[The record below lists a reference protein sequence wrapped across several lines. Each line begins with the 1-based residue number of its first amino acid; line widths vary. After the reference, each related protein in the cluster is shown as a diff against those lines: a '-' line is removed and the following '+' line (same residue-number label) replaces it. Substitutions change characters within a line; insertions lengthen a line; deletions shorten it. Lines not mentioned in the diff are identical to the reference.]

1 VGFDRI
7 HPNISNPCRD
17 DERGIDADN
26 YPAHTRRMAKQK
38 VFPEIIS
45 DNVIDESES
54 DSTVPVIRYDITSF
68 GADYDVDGLV
78 RRMKR
83 KEIYAPPF
91 QRGYVWNIKEGS
103 RFIESLLLGLP
114 VPGIFLAKESET
126 NKFLIIDGQ
135 QRLKTLQ
142 FFFGGYFNP
151 KDDDDKSQVF
161 QLEEVQKPFA
171 GSTYEDLDEK
181 DRLRLENSIIHA
193 TIIKQD
199 SPKDE
204 NTSIYHI
211 FERLN
216 TGGLKL
222 TAQEVRTAASYGEL
236 ILMLKTL
243 NADTNWRRIFG
254 RPSLRLKDQ
263 ELILRFLAF
272 YLESQKYEKPVNEFL
287 NGFVSR
293 HRNPPKKF
301 LDEAASE
308 FKSVIAISL
317 QAFGEKAFRPS
328 GSLNAAVFD
337 SVTVGIARRL
347 DKGKIKK
354 PAMVAAAYS
363 QLLQNENFINATTSA
378 TSDESNVTARL
389 NAATEAFADVE

>member
-1 VGFDRI
+1 
-7 HPNISNPCRD
+7 
-17 DERGIDADN
+17 
-26 YPAHTRRMAKQK
+26 MAKQK
-38 VFPEIIS
+38 VFPEIVR
-45 DNVIDESES
+45 DDVIDEAEN
-54 DSTVPVIRYDITSF
+54 DSTVPVILYDITSF

-91 QRGYVWNIKEGS
+91 QRGYVWNIKQGS

-114 VPGIFLAKESET
+114 VPGIFLAKEPNT

-142 FFFGGYFNP
+142 FFFEGRFNP
-151 KDDDDKSQVF
+151 HDDKDKSEVF
-161 QLEEVQKPFA
+161 KLQDVQKPFD
-171 GSTYEDLDEK
+171 GLTYDDLDEK

-199 SPKDE
+199 APLDG

-222 TAQEVRTAASYGEL
+222 TAQEVRTAATYGDL
-236 ILMLKTL
+236 ILLLKEL
-243 NADTNWRRIFG
+243 NNDANWRQIFG
-254 RPSLRLKDQ
+254 KQSLRLKDQ
-263 ELILRFLAF
+263 ELILRFIAF
-272 YLESQKYEKPVNEFL
+272 YLESEKYQKPINEFL
-287 NGFVSR
+287 NLFVSR
-293 HRNPPKKF
+293 HRNPPQKF
-301 LDEAASE
+301 LEHASAE
-308 FKSVIAISL
+308 FTSVIALCL
-317 QAFGEKAFRPS
+317 QTLGKKAFRPA

-347 DKGKIKK
+347 DKGKIRK
-354 PAMVAAAYS
+354 PEKLAAAYE
-363 QLLQNENFINATTSA
+363 QLLKKDSYLSAVTSA
-378 TSDESNVTARL
+378 TSDEINVTTRL
-389 NAATEAFADVE
+389 KEATDAFAHVE

>member
-1 VGFDRI
+1 
-7 HPNISNPCRD
+7 
-17 DERGIDADN
+17 
-26 YPAHTRRMAKQK
+26 MAKQK
-38 VFPEIIS
+38 VFEEIMS
-45 DNVIDESES
+45 DQVIDESEN
-54 DSTVPVIRYDITSF
+54 DSSVPVIRYDITSF
-68 GADYDVDGLV
+68 GADYDVDGIV

-91 QRGYVWNIKEGS
+91 QRGYVWNIKDAS

-114 VPGIFLAKESET
+114 VPGIFLAKEPDT

-135 QRLKTLQ
+135 QRLRTLQ
-142 FFFGGYFNP
+142 FFFEGYFNP
-151 KDDDDKSQVF
+151 KDDKDKTQAFKLV
-161 QLEEVQKPFA
+161 EVQKPFDGLA
-171 GSTYEDLDEK
+171 YEDLDEK

-199 SPKDE
+199 SPLDG

-222 TAQEVRTAASYGEL
+222 TAQEVRTAASYGDL
-236 ILMLKTL
+236 ILLLKTL
-243 NADTNWRRIFG
+243 NEDTNWRRIFG
-254 RPSLRLKDQ
+254 KRSLRLKDQ

-272 YLESQKYEKPVNEFL
+272 YLETEKYKKPVNEFL
-287 NGFVSR
+287 NDFVSR
-293 HRNPPKKF
+293 YRNPPKKF
-301 LDEAASE
+301 LERASAE
-308 FKSVIAISL
+308 FKSVIAICL
-317 QAFGEKAFRPS
+317 KTLGERAFRPQ

-354 PAMVAAAYS
+354 PAMVATAYD
-363 QLLQNENFINATTSA
+363 QLLKKDTYTGATTSA
-378 TSDESNVTARL
+378 TSDETNVTLRL
-389 NAATEAFADVE
+389 KEASDAFANVE

>member
-1 VGFDRI
+1 
-7 HPNISNPCRD
+7 
-17 DERGIDADN
+17 
-26 YPAHTRRMAKQK
+26 MAKQK
-38 VFPEIIS
+38 NLNLFDDSMV
-45 DNVIDESES
+45 DNVIDEAAN
-54 DSTVPVIRYDITSF
+54 DSTVPVILYDITSF

-91 QRGYVWNIKEGS
+91 QRGFVWNIKEAS

-114 VPGIFLAKESET
+114 VPGIFLARET
-126 NKFLIIDGQ
+126 DSNKFLIIDGQ

-142 FFFGGYFNP
+142 FFFDGKFDP
-151 KDDDDKSQVF
+151 KEGEDKSKVF
-161 QLEEVQKPFA
+161 KLDEVQKPFN
-171 GSTYEDLDEK
+171 GLTYDKLDEK

-199 SPKDE
+199 APVDGS
-204 NTSIYHI
+204 TSIYHI

-222 TAQEVRTAASYGEL
+222 TAQEVRTAASYGDL
-236 ILMLKTL
+236 ILLLKKL
-243 NADTNWRRIFG
+243 NDDKNWRRIFG
-254 RPSLRLKDQ
+254 KPSLRLKDQ

-272 YLESQKYEKPVNEFL
+272 YLESDKYAKPVNEFL

-293 HRNPPKKF
+293 HRNPPQKF
-301 LDEAASE
+301 LEDATKE
-308 FKSVIAISL
+308 FTDVIAVSL
-317 QAFGEKAFRPS
+317 AAFGEKAFRPS

-337 SVTVGIARRL
+337 SVTVAIAKRL

-354 PAMVAAAYS
+354 PEKLAAAYEH
-363 QLLQNENFINATTSA
+363 LLTNVNYQSATTSA
-378 TSDESNVTARL
+378 TSDEANVTTRL
-389 NAATEAFADVE
+389 NAAIKAFANVE

>member
-1 VGFDRI
+1 M
-7 HPNISNPCRD
+7 S
-17 DERGIDADN
+17 
-26 YPAHTRRMAKQK
+26 KQK
-38 VFPEIIS
+38 VFKEILS
-45 DNVIDESES
+45 DESRVIDESEN
-54 DSTVPVIRYDITSF
+54 DLTVPVIRYDITSF

-114 VPGIFLAKESET
+114 VPGIFLAKESDT

-142 FFFGGYFNP
+142 FFFEGFFNP
-151 KDDDDKSQVF
+151 KSGEDKSQIF
-161 QLEEVQKPFA
+161 KLEEVQEPFN
-171 GSTYEDLDEK
+171 GLTYEDLDEK

-199 SPKDE
+199 SPEDG

-211 FERLN
+211 FQRLN

-236 ILMLKTL
+236 ILLLKDL
-243 NADTNWRRIFG
+243 NKDTNWRRIFG
-254 RPSLRLKDQ
+254 KPSLRLKDQ
-263 ELILRFLAF
+263 ELILRFIAF
-272 YLESQKYEKPVNEFL
+272 YLESDKYKKPVNEFL
-287 NGFVSR
+287 NDFVSR
-293 HRNPPKKF
+293 HRNPSKKF
-301 LDEAASE
+301 LDNATAE
-308 FKSVIAISL
+308 FKAVTAISL
-317 QAFGEKAFRPS
+317 HALGPKAFRPS

-354 PAMVAAAYS
+354 PEMLAAAYEK
-363 QLLQNENFINATTSA
+363 LLKKEDYINAITSG
-378 TSDESNVTARL
+378 TSHESNVTTRL
-389 NAATEAFADVE
+389 NEATDAFAKVE